1 MMKGKDRALKFFSS
15 GKFENPRDIT
25 VLEDIVRYVLFNVA
39 LMIGASFLISF
50 GITVILEGNPIRG
63 MVDIVIG
70 FVCIFDIF
78 LLRTRLPFVI
88 SALIPIAPFGIL
100 CAALVISGGEQG
112 FAGLWVYAYPP
123 IAIFVLGLYTGS
135 ILSSLVLAGIMVG
148 TIIPGFAGFDY
159 TLPIIFRYIAVY
171 LLVFVLTIVYEW
183 IRILKDRWVKKLTGE
198 LQVERDQIAVMK
210 DNLSAGLFLMNKD
223 FIIQGAYS
231 KVLEVILEDDN
242 LEGRKLAD
250 LLAASVKTKE
260 LETLNDYFGMVI
272 NRSFDARMLE
282 DINPIS
288 EFNYVHVITG
298 EEKIL
303 RSTFAPVDRGYGD
316 YYILGTFEDITEAKV
331 LQKQLAEE
339 EGKREEEMR
348 ALFQVIQVEPR
359 VFSDFLEDAEY
370 EFNQINDILKDKKLS
385 AAEAMVHIYQSV
397 HAIKSNAVILGL
409 DNFGNKLHELENK
422 IKDIRDKEEISFE
435 DVLHIAV
442 ELENIMREKDKF
454 RETITRL
461 QSFKGGDSRRQDRHV
476 LIETLNKACEK
487 AAAAQNKK
495 ARLIIEDIA
504 GIVLEHGPRRVI
516 KEVLTQLV
524 RNSVYH
530 GIEEPEE
537 RENQGKNPEG
547 QIKLSIKFD
556 NDTIHIKLGDDGRG
570 LDFERI
576 RRKAEGLHM
585 LRNKAEGQ
593 DKSYLSQVIF
603 APGFSTAETADVYA
617 GRGIGLNLV
626 KEKIRNLRGSIKLQ
640 TEPGKGTC
648 FNLFIPMSGTEKVD
662 QAS

>member
-1 MMKGKDRALKFFSS
+1 
-15 GKFENPRDIT
+15 
-25 VLEDIVRYVLFNVA
+25 
-39 LMIGASFLISF
+39 
-50 GITVILEGNPIRG
+50 
-63 MVDIVIG
+63 
-70 FVCIFDIF
+70 
-78 LLRTRLPFVI
+78 
-88 SALIPIAPFGIL
+88 
-100 CAALVISGGEQG
+100 
-112 FAGLWVYAYPP
+112 
-123 IAIFVLGLYTGS
+123 
-135 ILSSLVLAGIMVG
+135 
-148 TIIPGFAGFDY
+148 
-159 TLPIIFRYIAVY
+159 
-171 LLVFVLTIVYEW
+171 
-183 IRILKDRWVKKLTGE
+183 
-198 LQVERDQIAVMK
+198 
-210 DNLSAGLFLMNKD
+210 
-223 FIIQGAYS
+223 
-231 KVLEVILEDDN
+231 
-242 LEGRKLAD
+242 
-250 LLAASVKTKE
+250 
-260 LETLNDYFGMVI
+260 
-272 NRSFDARMLE
+272 
-282 DINPIS
+282 
-288 EFNYVHVITG
+288 
-298 EEKIL
+298 
-303 RSTFAPVDRGYGD
+303 VDRGYGD
-316 YYILGTFEDITEAKV
+316 YYILGTFEDITEAKL

-359 VFSDFLEDAEY
+359 VFGDFLEDAEY

-385 AAEAMVHIYQSV
+385 AAEAMVRIYQSV

-435 DVLHIAV
+435 DVLHVAV

-454 RETITRL
+454 KETITRL

-530 GIEEPEE
+530 GIENPEE
-537 RENQGKNPEG
+537 RENRGKNPEG

-556 NDTIHIKLGDDGRG
+556 NATIHIKLGDDGRG

-585 LRNKAEGQ
+585 LRSKAEGE
-593 DKSYLSQVIF
+593 DKGYLSQVIF
-603 APGFSTAETADVYA
+603 SPGFSTAETADVYA

-626 KEKIRNLRGSIKLQ
+626 KEKIRELRGSIKLH

>member
-1 MMKGKDRALKFFSS
+1 
-15 GKFENPRDIT
+15 
-25 VLEDIVRYVLFNVA
+25 
-39 LMIGASFLISF
+39 
-50 GITVILEGNPIRG
+50 
-63 MVDIVIG
+63 
-70 FVCIFDIF
+70 
-78 LLRTRLPFVI
+78 
-88 SALIPIAPFGIL
+88 
-100 CAALVISGGEQG
+100 
-112 FAGLWVYAYPP
+112 
-123 IAIFVLGLYTGS
+123 
-135 ILSSLVLAGIMVG
+135 
-148 TIIPGFAGFDY
+148 
-159 TLPIIFRYIAVY
+159 
-171 LLVFVLTIVYEW
+171 
-183 IRILKDRWVKKLTGE
+183 
-198 LQVERDQIAVMK
+198 
-210 DNLSAGLFLMNKD
+210 
-223 FIIQGAYS
+223 
-231 KVLEVILEDDN
+231 
-242 LEGRKLAD
+242 
-250 LLAASVKTKE
+250 
-260 LETLNDYFGMVI
+260 
-272 NRSFDARMLE
+272 MLE
-282 DINPIS
+282 DINPIA
-288 EFNYVHVITG
+288 EFNYVHAVTG

-359 VFSDFLEDAEY
+359 VFGDFLEDTEY
-370 EFNQINDILKDKKLS
+370 EFDRINDILKDKKLS
-385 AAEAMVHIYQSV
+385 AAQAMVYIYQSV

-422 IKDIRDKEEISFE
+422 IKDIRDKEDISFE
-435 DVLHIAV
+435 DVLHITV

-454 RETITRL
+454 RETIVKL

-504 GIVLEHGPRRVI
+504 GVVLEHGPRRTI

-530 GIEEPEE
+530 GIEDPEE
-537 RENQGKNPEG
+537 REKQGKNPEG

-556 NDTIHIKLGDDGRG
+556 NNTIHIKLGDDGRG

-585 LRNKAEGQ
+585 LRNKGEGE
-593 DKSYLSQVIF
+593 DKGYLSQVIF
-603 APGFSTAETADVYA
+603 SPGFSTAETADVYA

-626 KEKIRNLRGSIKLQ
+626 KEKIRDLRGSIKLQ

-648 FNLFIPMSGTEKVD
+648 FNLSIPMSGTEKIN